1 MADIYKN
8 SMFSLANTGANLLYT
23 APSDARALIK
33 GVQVTN
39 SGANAVVT
47 LSTNNTTTSYNTAIH
62 SLVTNTHATLLDS
75 PMVLIESET
84 LSIKS
89 TIANAVSGIVSM
101 LEISRN

>member
-1 MADIYKN
+1 MADIFKN
-8 SMFSLANTGANLLYT
+8 EMFSLSNTGVNLLYT
-23 APSDARALIK
+23 TPSDARALIK

-39 SGANAVVT
+39 EGANAIIT

-62 SLVTNTHATLLDS
+62 TLESNTHVTLLDS

-84 LSIKS
+84 LSIES
-89 TIANAVSGIVSM
+89 DVANAVSGIVSI

>member
-1 MADIYKN
+1 MADIYTN
-8 SMFSLANTGANLLYT
+8 SMFSLANTGVNLLYT
-23 APSDARALIK
+23 TPSDARALIK
-33 GVQVTN
+33 SVQVTN

-47 LSTNNTTTSYNTAIH
+47 LTTNNVTTSYNTAIH

-89 TIANAVSGIVSM
+89 TVANVVSGIVSM

>member
-1 MADIYKN
+1 MADIYLN
-8 SMFSLANTGANLLYT
+8 SMFALANTGVNLLYT
-23 APSDARALIK
+23 TPSDARALVK

-39 SGANAVVT
+39 SGANAIVT

-62 SLVTNTHATLLDS
+62 SLTTNTHATLLDN

-84 LSIKS
+84 LSIES
-89 TIANAVSGIVSM
+89 DVANAVSGIVSL

>member
-1 MADIYKN
+1 MADIYTN

-33 GVQVTN
+33 SVQVTN

-47 LSTNNTTTSYNTAIH
+47 LTTNNTITSYNTAIH

-89 TIANAVSGIVSM
+89 TVANAVSGIVSM

>member
-1 MADIYKN
+1 MADIYTN
-8 SMFSLANTGANLLYT
+8 SMFALANTGVNLLYT

-47 LSTNNTTTSYNTAIH
+47 LTTNNTTTTYNTAIH

-75 PMVLIESET
+75 PLILIESET
-84 LSIKS
+84 LSIQADIS
-89 TIANAVSGIVSM
+89 NVVSGIVSI

>member
-1 MADIYKN
+1 
-8 SMFSLANTGANLLYT
+8 MFALANTGVNLLYT
-23 APSDARALIK
+23 TPSDARALIK
-33 GVQVTN
+33 SVQVTN

-47 LSTNNTTTSYNTAIH
+47 LTTNNVTTSYNTAIH

-89 TIANAVSGIVSM
+89 TVANAVSGIVSM

>member
-1 MADIYKN
+1 MADIYTN
-8 SMFSLANTGANLLYT
+8 SMFALANTGVNLLYT

-33 GVQVTN
+33 SVQVTN

-47 LSTNNTTTSYNTAIH
+47 LTTNNVTTSYNTAIH

-89 TIANAVSGIVSM
+89 TVANAVSGIVSM

>member
-8 SMFSLANTGANLLYT
+8 EMFALTNTGVNLLYT
-23 APSDARALIK
+23 APSDARALVK

-39 SGANAVVT
+39 GGANAVVT
-47 LSTNNTTTSYNTAIH
+47 LSTNNTTTSFDTAIH
-62 SLVTNTHATLLDS
+62 SLSTNTHATLLDS

-84 LSIKS
+84 LSIQS
-89 TIANAVSGIVSM
+89 NTANVISGIVSI

>member
-8 SMFSLANTGANLLYT
+8 EMFSLSNTGVNLIYT
-23 APSDARALIK
+23 TPGDTRALIK

-39 SGANAVVT
+39 SGANAIVT
-47 LSTNNTTTSYNTAIH
+47 LSTNNTTTSYNIAIH
-62 SLVTNTHATLLDS
+62 SLSTNTHATLLDS

-84 LSIKS
+84 LSIQS
-89 TIANAVSGIVSM
+89 NTANIVSGIVSL

>member
-1 MADIYKN
+1 MADIYTN
-8 SMFSLANTGANLLYT
+8 SMFALANTGVNLLYT

-47 LSTNNTTTSYNTAIH
+47 LTTNNTTTSYNTAIH

-89 TIANAVSGIVSM
+89 TVANAVSGIVSM

>member
-1 MADIYKN
+1 MADIYTN
-8 SMFSLANTGANLLYT
+8 SMFALANTGVNLLYT

-33 GVQVTN
+33 SVQVTN

-47 LSTNNTTTSYNTAIH
+47 LTTNNVTTSYNTAIH

-89 TIANAVSGIVSM
+89 TVANVVSGIVSM

>member
-1 MADIYKN
+1 MADIYTN
-8 SMFSLANTGANLLYT
+8 SMFALANTGVNLLYT
-23 APSDARALIK
+23 TPSDARALIK
-33 GVQVTN
+33 SVQVTN

-47 LSTNNTTTSYNTAIH
+47 LTTNNVTTSYNTAIH

-89 TIANAVSGIVSM
+89 TVANAVSGIVSM

>member
-1 MADIYKN
+1 MADIYKK
-8 SMFSLANTGANLLYT
+8 SMFALANTGVNLLYT

-33 GVQVTN
+33 SVQVTN

-47 LSTNNTTTSYNTAIH
+47 LTTNNVTTSYNTAIH

-89 TIANAVSGIVSM
+89 TVANAVSGIVSM

>member
-1 MADIYKN
+1 MADIYTN
-8 SMFSLANTGANLLYT
+8 SMFALANTGVNLLYT

-33 GVQVTN
+33 SIQVTN

-47 LSTNNTTTSYNTAIH
+47 LTTNNTTTSYNTAIH

-89 TIANAVSGIVSM
+89 TVANAVSGIVSM

>member
-1 MADIYKN
+1 
-8 SMFSLANTGANLLYT
+8 MFALANTGVNLLYT

-33 GVQVTN
+33 SVQVTN

-47 LSTNNTTTSYNTAIH
+47 LTTNNVTTSYNTAIH

-89 TIANAVSGIVSM
+89 TVANAVSGIVSM

>member
-1 MADIYKN
+1 MADIYTN
-8 SMFSLANTGANLLYT
+8 SMFALANTGVNLLYT
-23 APSDARALIK
+23 TPSDARALIK

-39 SGANAVVT
+39 SGANAVIT
-47 LSTNNTTTSYNTAIH
+47 LTTNNTTTSYNTAIH

-89 TIANAVSGIVSM
+89 TVANAVSGIVSM

>member
-8 SMFSLANTGANLLYT
+8 SMFSLANTGINLLYT

>member
-1 MADIYKN
+1 MADIYTN
-8 SMFSLANTGANLLYT
+8 SMFALANTGVNLLYT

-33 GVQVTN
+33 SVQVTN

-47 LSTNNTTTSYNTAIH
+47 LTTNNTTTSYNTAIH

>member
-1 MADIYKN
+1 MADIYTN
-8 SMFSLANTGANLLYT
+8 SMFVLANTGVNLLYT

-47 LSTNNTTTSYNTAIH
+47 LTTNNTITSYNTAIH

-84 LSIKS
+84 LSIES
-89 TIANAVSGIVSM
+89 DVANAVSGIVSI

>member
-1 MADIYKN
+1 MADIYTN
-8 SMFSLANTGANLLYT
+8 SMFELTNTGANLLYT
-23 APSDARALIK
+23 TPSDTRALIK
-33 GVQVTN
+33 SVQVTN
-39 SGANAVVT
+39 SGANAVIT
-47 LSTNNTTTSYNTAIH
+47 LTTNNTTTSYNTAIH

-89 TIANAVSGIVSM
+89 TVANAVSGIVSM

>member
-8 SMFSLANTGANLLYT
+8 EMFSLSNTGVNLIYT
-23 APSDARALIK
+23 TPSDARALIK

-39 SGANAVVT
+39 LGANAIVT

-62 SLVTNTHATLLDS
+62 SLTTNTHATLLDS

-84 LSIKS
+84 LNIQSDV
-89 TIANAVSGIVSM
+89 ANTVSGIVSI
-101 LEISRN
+101 LETSRN

>member
-8 SMFSLANTGANLLYT
+8 EMFELANTGVNLLYT
-23 APSDARALIK
+23 TPSDARALIK

-39 SGANAVVT
+39 SGANAIIT

-62 SLVTNTHATLLDS
+62 SLTTNTHATLLDN
-75 PMVLIESET
+75 PMILIESET
-84 LSIKS
+84 LSIES
-89 TIANAVSGIVSM
+89 DVANAVSGIVSL

>member
-1 MADIYKN
+1 
-8 SMFSLANTGANLLYT
+8 MFALANTGVNLLYT
-23 APSDARALIK
+23 TPSDARALIK
-33 GVQVTN
+33 SVQVTN
-39 SGANAVVT
+39 SGANAVIT
-47 LSTNNTTTSYNTAIH
+47 LTTNNTTTSYNTAIH

-89 TIANAVSGIVSM
+89 TVANAVSGIVSM

>member
-1 MADIYKN
+1 MADIYTN
-8 SMFSLANTGANLLYT
+8 SMFSLANTGVNLLYT
-23 APSDARALIK
+23 TPSDARALIK
-33 GVQVTN
+33 SVQVTN

-47 LSTNNTTTSYNTAIH
+47 LTTNNVTTSYNTAIH

-89 TIANAVSGIVSM
+89 TVANAVSGIVSM

>member
-1 MADIYKN
+1 MADIYTN
-8 SMFSLANTGANLLYT
+8 SMFALANTGVNLLYT

>member
-8 SMFSLANTGANLLYT
+8 EMFELANTGVNLLYT
-23 APSDARALIK
+23 TPSDARALIK

-39 SGANAVVT
+39 SGANAIIT
-47 LSTNNTTTSYNTAIH
+47 LSTNNTTTSYNTAIQ
-62 SLVTNTHATLLDS
+62 SLATNTHTTLLDS
-75 PMVLIESET
+75 PMILIESET

-89 TIANAVSGIVSM
+89 DVADAVSGIVSV